1 MVMVNGRVRYPRKAG
16 CSMELTCEFACCA
29 WLLAT
34 WEKRRSLSLECE
46 FGNSLG
52 TYSGLRTPDTRDLFA
67 ERERWLVGTIL
78 GS

>member
-34 WEKRRSLSLECE
+34 WEKRRSLSLE
-46 FGNSLG
+46 NVSLG
-52 TYSGLRTPDTRDLFA
+52 IRSGLTPDSGLRTPGIYLPNGNA
-67 ERERWLVGTIL
+67 G
-78 GS
+78 